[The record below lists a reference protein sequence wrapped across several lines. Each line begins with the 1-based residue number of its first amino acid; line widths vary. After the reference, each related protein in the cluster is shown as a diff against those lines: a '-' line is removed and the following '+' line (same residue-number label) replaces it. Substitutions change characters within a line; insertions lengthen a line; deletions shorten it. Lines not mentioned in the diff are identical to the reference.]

1 MRKSEAERLIR
12 TAVHD
17 WVRETEFD
25 RSVGKTPSFLA
36 FKGWLLARWPD
47 ALSFNSVGGAQYAAE
62 MWFDEELGEKWT
74 R

>member
-17 WVRETEFD
+17 WVRETKLD